1 MIKYHD
7 WAKVYNTGAGKIQ
20 KEYNPGIKP
29 LKKLWVEHAT
39 IFQSLNGFH
48 VSNAVNCWIDEP
60 YLAPKVCFCSNND
73 QDYFSSLYSTF
84 RWVSE
89 WNCGKLWHLKSFQIV
104 SSQVNSY
111 NDTVQFHKH
120 QSSLKCLNSCLR
132 FYFQKSTMF
141 DLDFHFQPR
150 ELQIRKILCQLHVSM
165 LSKSSMNWFSWR
177 WQAWGS

>member
-1 MIKYHD
+1 MSWTCYNIPIIEWLSYVKCCQLLD
-7 WAKVYNTGAGKIQ
+7 RWALFGVKSLLLLVQ
-20 KEYNPGIKP
+20 
-29 LKKLWVEHAT
+29 WSRF
-39 IFQSLNGFH
+39 FQ
-48 VSNAVNCWIDEP
+48 
-60 YLAPKVCFCSNND
+60 
-73 QDYFSSLYSTF
+73 FSSTF

-89 WNCGKLWHLKSFQIV
+89 WNCWKLWYLKSFQIV

-150 ELQIRKILCQLHVSM
+150 ELQISKILCQPHVSM

-177 WQAWGS
+177 WQAWWS